1 MEFFTCTVSGR
12 DPYRSSR
19 GHLGTLW
26 VDCVNVLK
34 VEVLTMVLLTHQLQ
48 DSQIAFPSRPLSR
61 GKGLTLKRH
70 VVTVHMLGRRERG
83 ISRHS
88 ACSSIAAPHTYGLKV
103 KNIGIST
110 FKGSGQNNELR
121 GRTNNAFLSKNTIKV
136 SYVPKDG
143 EETMIESSNVHNV
156 PLAYASETS
165 ENHLGSPAIQKLFK
179 KWIMILLSQSPHQVM
194 DEVMGVGPR
203 PRDTSETQIGTQSN
217 GKSEILKMVW
227 SHFWDMDVTIKIPI
241 LLFIPLYM
249 AVSLIYG
256 AEVSKEL
263 TPLWVF
269 WASNCGS
276 LHQDSQRVTLQI
288 VGNLPTYYVM
298 AYNYIAHGKLK
309 EEVRARVWQPVV
321 DIKNL
326 DYKELSRRKMK
337 DFQEWMMEKYV
348 DIVESV
354 WPYYCRTIRFL
365 KRANII

>member
-1 MEFFTCTVSGR
+1 IG
-12 DPYRSSR
+12 
-19 GHLGTLW
+19 
-26 VDCVNVLK
+26 
-34 VEVLTMVLLTHQLQ
+34 
-48 DSQIAFPSRPLSR
+48 
-61 GKGLTLKRH
+61 
-70 VVTVHMLGRRERG
+70 
-83 ISRHS
+83 
-88 ACSSIAAPHTYGLKV
+88 APHTCGSKV
-103 KNIGIST
+103 KNVGIST
-110 FKGSGQNNELR
+110 FKGSGQNNESR

-136 SYVPKDG
+136 SYVPKDR

-194 DEVMGVGPR
+194 DEVMGVGPP

-227 SHFWDMDVTIKIPI
+227 SHFWDMDMRNAFSQEKSENKLFFDCVKGFWYCSDQ
-241 LLFIPLYM
+241 LLLSIPLYM

-269 WASNCGS
+269 GPLIVALYIRILRGLCA
-276 LHQDSQRVTLQI
+276 LYVLCLKQTLQI
-288 VGNLPTYYVM
+288 VGNLPTYYVV

-321 DIKNL
+321 NIKNL

>member
-1 MEFFTCTVSGR
+1 
-12 DPYRSSR
+12 
-19 GHLGTLW
+19 
-26 VDCVNVLK
+26 
-34 VEVLTMVLLTHQLQ
+34 MVLLTHQLQ
-48 DSQIAFPSRPLSR
+48 DSHIAFPSRPLSR
-61 GKGLTLKRH
+61 WKGLTLKRH

-88 ACSSIAAPHTYGLKV
+88 VCSSIGAPHTCGSKV
-103 KNIGIST
+103 KNVGIST
-110 FKGSGQNNELR
+110 FKGSGQNNESR

-136 SYVPKDG
+136 SYVPKDR

-194 DEVMGVGPR
+194 DEVTGVGPP

-227 SHFWDMDVTIKIPI
+227 SHFWDMDVTIKLPI
-241 LLFIPLYM
+241 LLLILRGLCALYI
-249 AVSLIYG
+249 LCL
-256 AEVSKEL
+256 K
-263 TPLWVF
+263 
-269 WASNCGS
+269 
-276 LHQDSQRVTLQI
+276 QTLQI
-288 VGNLPTYYVM
+288 VGNLPTYYVV

-321 DIKNL
+321 NIKNL

-337 DFQEWMMEKYV
+337 DFQEWMMETYV

>member
-1 MEFFTCTVSGR
+1 IG
-12 DPYRSSR
+12 
-19 GHLGTLW
+19 
-26 VDCVNVLK
+26 
-34 VEVLTMVLLTHQLQ
+34 
-48 DSQIAFPSRPLSR
+48 
-61 GKGLTLKRH
+61 
-70 VVTVHMLGRRERG
+70 
-83 ISRHS
+83 
-88 ACSSIAAPHTYGLKV
+88 APHTCGSKV
-103 KNIGIST
+103 KNVGIST
-110 FKGSGQNNELR
+110 FKGSGQNNESR

-136 SYVPKDG
+136 SYVPKDR

-194 DEVMGVGPR
+194 DEVMGVGPP

-227 SHFWDMDVTIKIPI
+227 SHFWDMDVTIKLPI

-269 WASNCGS
+269 GPLIVALYIRILRGLCA
-276 LHQDSQRVTLQI
+276 LYVLCLKQTLQI
-288 VGNLPTYYVM
+288 VGNLPTYYVV

-321 DIKNL
+321 NIKNL

-337 DFQEWMMEKYV
+337 DFQEWMMENYV

>member
-1 MEFFTCTVSGR
+1 
-12 DPYRSSR
+12 
-19 GHLGTLW
+19 
-26 VDCVNVLK
+26 
-34 VEVLTMVLLTHQLQ
+34 MVLLTHQLQ
-48 DSQIAFPSRPLSR
+48 DSHIAFPSRPLSR
-61 GKGLTLKRH
+61 WKGLTLKRH

-88 ACSSIAAPHTYGLKV
+88 VCSSIGAPHTCGSKV
-103 KNIGIST
+103 KNVGIST
-110 FKGSGQNNELR
+110 FKGSGQNNESR

-136 SYVPKDG
+136 SYVPKDR

-194 DEVMGVGPR
+194 DEVTGVGPP

-227 SHFWDMDVTIKIPI
+227 SHFWDMDVTIKLPI

-269 WASNCGS
+269 GPLIVALYIRILRGLCA
-276 LHQDSQRVTLQI
+276 LYILCLKQTLQI
-288 VGNLPTYYVM
+288 VGNLPTYYVV

-321 DIKNL
+321 NIKNL

-337 DFQEWMMEKYV
+337 DFQEWMMETYV

>member
-1 MEFFTCTVSGR
+1 M
-12 DPYRSSR
+12 YY
-19 GHLGTLW
+19 
-26 VDCVNVLK
+26 
-34 VEVLTMVLLTHQLQ
+34 
-48 DSQIAFPSRPLSR
+48 
-61 GKGLTLKRH
+61 
-70 VVTVHMLGRRERG
+70 
-83 ISRHS
+83 
-88 ACSSIAAPHTYGLKV
+88 CSIGAPHTCGSKV
-103 KNIGIST
+103 KNVGIST
-110 FKGSGQNNELR
+110 FKGSGQNNESR

-136 SYVPKDG
+136 SNVPKDR

-194 DEVMGVGPR
+194 DEVMGVGPP

-227 SHFWDMDVTIKIPI
+227 SHFWDMDVTIKLPI

-269 WASNCGS
+269 GPLIVAFYIRILRGLCA
-276 LHQDSQRVTLQI
+276 LYVLCLKQTLQI
-288 VGNLPTYYVM
+288 VGNLPTYYVV
-298 AYNYIAHGKLK
+298 AYNYVAHGKLK

-321 DIKNL
+321 NIKNL

>member
-1 MEFFTCTVSGR
+1 MDKIESDSSPYKNPSSSGR
-12 DPYRSSR
+12 K
-19 GHLGTLW
+19 L
-26 VDCVNVLK
+26 
-34 VEVLTMVLLTHQLQ
+34 
-48 DSQIAFPSRPLSR
+48 PSR
-61 GKGLTLKRH
+61 
-70 VVTVHMLGRRERG
+70 
-83 ISRHS
+83 
-88 ACSSIAAPHTYGLKV
+88 SIQYIAKKIEDIGAPHTCGSKV
-103 KNIGIST
+103 KNVGIST
-110 FKGSGQNNELR
+110 FKGSGQNNESR

-136 SYVPKDG
+136 SNVPKDR
-143 EETMIESSNVHNV
+143 EETMIESSSVHNV

-194 DEVMGVGPR
+194 DEVMGVGPP

-227 SHFWDMDVTIKIPI
+227 SHFWDMDVTIKLPI

-263 TPLWVF
+263 TPLW
-269 WASNCGS
+269 
-276 LHQDSQRVTLQI
+276 TLQI
-288 VGNLPTYYVM
+288 VGNLPTYYVV
-298 AYNYIAHGKLK
+298 AYNYVAHGKLK

-321 DIKNL
+321 NIKNL

-348 DIVESV
+348 DIVES
-354 WPYYCRTIRFL
+354 
-365 KRANII
+365 

>member
-1 MEFFTCTVSGR
+1 
-12 DPYRSSR
+12 
-19 GHLGTLW
+19 
-26 VDCVNVLK
+26 
-34 VEVLTMVLLTHQLQ
+34 MVLLTHQLQ
-48 DSQIAFPSRPLSR
+48 DSQIAFPSRPLTR

-88 ACSSIAAPHTYGLKV
+88 ACSSIAASHTYGLKV

-136 SYVPKDG
+136 SYVPKDR

-165 ENHLGSPAIQKLFK
+165 ENHLGFPAIQKLFK

-194 DEVMGVGPR
+194 DEVTGVGPP

-227 SHFWDMDVTIKIPI
+227 NHFWDMDVTIKIPI

-269 WASNCGS
+269 GPLIVALYIRILRGLCA
-276 LHQDSQRVTLQI
+276 LYVLCLKQTLQI

-326 DYKELSRRKMK
+326 DYNELSRRKMK
-337 DFQEWMMEKYV
+337 DFQEWMMEEYV

>member
-1 MEFFTCTVSGR
+1 
-12 DPYRSSR
+12 
-19 GHLGTLW
+19 
-26 VDCVNVLK
+26 
-34 VEVLTMVLLTHQLQ
+34 MVLLTHQLQ
-48 DSQIAFPSRPLSR
+48 DSHIAFPSRPLSR
-61 GKGLTLKRH
+61 WKGLTLKRH

-88 ACSSIAAPHTYGLKV
+88 VCSSIGAPHTCGSKV
-103 KNIGIST
+103 KNVGIST
-110 FKGSGQNNELR
+110 FKGSGQNNESR

-136 SYVPKDG
+136 SYVPKDR

-194 DEVMGVGPR
+194 DEVTGVGPT

-227 SHFWDMDVTIKIPI
+227 SHFWDMDVTIKLPI
-241 LLFIPLYM
+241 LLLILRGLCALY
-249 AVSLIYG
+249 VLCL
-256 AEVSKEL
+256 K
-263 TPLWVF
+263 
-269 WASNCGS
+269 
-276 LHQDSQRVTLQI
+276 QTLQI
-288 VGNLPTYYVM
+288 VGNLPTYYVV

-321 DIKNL
+321 NIKNL

-337 DFQEWMMEKYV
+337 DFQEWMMETYV